1 MEDAYVEM
9 KGVPE
14 MKGSIN
20 SIISSQRRMYR
31 PPSLSES
38 FAWTVE
44 NVMRAEAHSVSNN
57 SLDLLVATRQ
67 ISPQISPQPPSEQGP
82 AHQAHQPKKSVCSST
97 RAVNYILR
105 FVFHISLISI
115 FESVFFFL
123 YISKLEDNGI
133 NNTVGSFVNNA
144 VATCTN
150 LTSVERNVTNDIL
163 RLFLNST
170 GLIEEG
176 NAAEAARSVVN
187 KVLYNRS
194 WIYVGG
200 LGGLF
205 GLLTIAAYA
214 RKIKIKWGKL
224 VLENLMLVTLL
235 AAYEYTFFSTV
246 IFPYDPIS
254 GPEIAR
260 NAVFEFQDRCG
271 LLAKIEY

>member
-20 SIISSQRRMYR
+20 TVISSQRRLYR

-38 FAWTVE
+38 FAWAPE
-44 NVMRAEAHSVSNN
+44 NVLRAEAHSGSNN
-57 SLDLLVATRQ
+57 SLDLLVASRQ
-67 ISPQISPQPPSEQGP
+67 VSPQRSENVGP
-82 AHQAHQPKKSVCSST
+82 THQTPKKSVCSST
-97 RAVNYILR
+97 RAVNYVLR

-150 LTSVERNVTNDIL
+150 LTSVERNITNDIL
-163 RLFLNST
+163 SLFLNST
-170 GLIEEG
+170 ELIEEG
-176 NAAEAARSVVN
+176 NAAEASRSVIN
-187 KVLYNRS
+187 TVLYNRS

-246 IFPYDPIS
+246 IFPYDPVT

-260 NAVFEFQDRCG
+260 NAVYEFQDRCG
-271 LLAKIEY
+271 LLTKIE